1 MSRQLL
7 FLGGLVASFL
17 ALVAAYDL
25 SAPPAWRGLAILLAS
40 PVLFRT
46 MNRFEPP
53 RR

>member
-1 MSRQLL
+1 MRRALL
-7 FLGGLVASFL
+7 FLAILSGGFV
-17 ALVAAYDL
+17 ALVCAFDL
-25 SAPPAWRGLAILLAS
+25 AHPPAWRGVAILFAG